1 MGGDEV
7 TRGERGVMEDHSEE
21 VAFVG
26 RPESRGK
33 TPTPAPGK
41 GKMTQGLM
49 YPVDALCQLSPRLEA
64 HFTDQ

>member
-33 TPTPAPGK
+33 TPPTGEGQNDTGPHVP
-41 GKMTQGLM
+41 
-49 YPVDALCQLSPRLEA
+49 S
-64 HFTDQ
+64 